1 MVSVLNQNEF
11 LVVRR
16 AECGAEVP
24 SRTAGQL
31 PTGKD
36 SPALGLGQAGA
47 EASQADPLSLS
58 PSTPGPGCAD
68 AQTPTTSRTC
78 SSSFYLEE

>member
-16 AECGAEVP
+16 AGCGAEVP
-24 SRTAGQL
+24 SQTAGQL

-36 SPALGLGQAGA
+36 SPALGLGQASA
-47 EASQADPLSLS
+47 EASQADPLSL
-58 PSTPGPGCAD
+58 PLPPHQGQDVPMLKLQPPPGRA
-68 AQTPTTSRTC
+68 ALA
-78 SSSFYLEE
+78 FI